1 MRSWL
6 VANKEELDS
15 MDSRYAEY
23 SYKIDC
29 SDGNALWVNKDG
41 WMHKPANPNLRDT
54 ISEFIQAVNE
64 ANLGIRI
71 TEESL

>member
-1 MRSWL
+1 
-6 VANKEELDS
+6 
-15 MDSRYAEY
+15 MDSHYAEY
-23 SYKIDC
+23 SYIIDC

-41 WMHKPANPNLRDT
+41 WMHKPANPKLRDT

-64 ANLGIRI
+64 ANLGISI